1 MEIFFLHK
9 GLWIR
14 IIGGKWECTSGL
26 IQSGETSIDGI
37 IRELN
42 EEIGI
47 SVNPN
52 ELKLFNT
59 YIEESSN
66 FIRDV
71 YILNKDI
78 PLENFHFNDGE
89 VIDCKYVTKKE
100 LFEMTRNNE
109 FRFSLDTLTKLSPF
123 KEHPF
128 MN

>member
-1 MEIFFLHK
+1 M
-9 GLWIR
+9 
-14 IIGGKWECTSGL
+14 KWECTSGL

-47 SVNPN
+47 SVNLN

-100 LFEMTRNNE
+100 LMEMAKNNE
-109 FRFSLDTLTKLSPF
+109 CAFSLDTLTKLSPF
-123 KEHPF
+123 KERPF
-128 MN
+128 IK